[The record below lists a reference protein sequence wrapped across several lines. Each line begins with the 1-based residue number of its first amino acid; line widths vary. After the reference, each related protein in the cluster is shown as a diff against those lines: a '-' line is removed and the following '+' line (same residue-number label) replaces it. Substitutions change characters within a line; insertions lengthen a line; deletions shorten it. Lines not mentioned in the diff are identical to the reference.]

1 MKKYILVYEDNTK
14 SVNFRFFECETE
26 ELIPFNIGQSYWFDE
41 VVESEEFQES
51 DMNMFLKK
59 LDIEF
64 ESEETIII
72 KELPETFIRI
82 EG

>member
-14 SVNFRFFECETE
+14 SVNFRFFECESE
-26 ELIPFNIGQSYWFDE
+26 ELIPFNLDMSIWFHE
-41 VVESEEFQES
+41 GFRLTRIQKK
-51 DMNMFLKK
+51 FLKK
-59 LDIEF
+59 LNIEF

-82 EG
+82 S

>member
-14 SVNFRFFECETE
+14 SVNFRFFECESE
-26 ELIPFNIGQSYWFDE
+26 ELIPFNIGQSYWYDDLAGMDFE
-41 VVESEEFQES
+41 ESVEYE
-51 DMNMFLKK
+51 FLKK
-59 LDIEF
+59 LDIVF

>member
-14 SVNFRFFECETE
+14 SVNFRFFECESE
-26 ELIPFNIGQSYWFDE
+26 ELIPFNIGQSYWFDDVSGFDFE
-41 VVESEEFQES
+41 DSE
-51 DMNMFLKK
+51 MNLFLKK
-59 LDIEF
+59 LNIEF

-72 KELPETFIRI
+72 KELPETFNRI